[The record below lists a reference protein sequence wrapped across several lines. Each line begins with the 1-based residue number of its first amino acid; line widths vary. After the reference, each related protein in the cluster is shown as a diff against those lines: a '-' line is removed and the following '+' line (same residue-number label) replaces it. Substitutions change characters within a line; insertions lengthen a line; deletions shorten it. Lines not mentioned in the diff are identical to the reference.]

1 MRWPGADGPFLP
13 IDDRHIAI
21 LVVVVVVAVAVVVS
35 VAVVVGVAVA
45 VAVDIAVGVAVDIA
59 VAVVAVVDIAAI
71 DHIGHIG
78 HIGCPG
84 PVPGRGSSAGGCIRI
99 ELAAALGS
107 RTSSSAPPMVVR
119 RPGRRSRSG
128 AMPGTVSGAPRLCG
142 APQMVSCAVP
152 RRWSLVRCLADG
164 LLCGAPQM
172 VVRHRG
178 VQRRRSRVVT
188 PCVDSSLSDPISP

>member
-21 LVVVVVVAVAVVVS
+21 LVVVVA
-35 VAVVVGVAVA
+35 AVVVGVAVA
-45 VAVDIAVGVAVDIA
+45 VAIAVA

-71 DHIGHIG
+71 DHIDHIGHIG
-78 HIGCPG
+78 HIDHIGCPG
-84 PVPGRGSSAGGCIRI
+84 SVPGRGSSAGGCSRI

-128 AMPGTVSGAPRLCG
+128 AMPGTVSGAPHLCG